1 MKSPTGRVP
10 LRIRIGVTGH
20 RWEGD
25 APGTVAED
33 VAAAIHRVLA
43 LCANSPSSSAL
54 TPTVVS
60 ALAEGADRLVAR
72 QVLAHPRSRLE
83 AVLPFAPDVY
93 CEDFTSEASRREFTD
108 LLARASTT
116 TIVPCGESR
125 DLTYRSA
132 GVEVVMRSDVIVAVW
147 DGTSGDTGGTAEIVC
162 VARARGLPLI
172 WVNSRA
178 GGLIEESGGVER
190 PLTTDDVVP
199 LDRVAFE
206 LLERYNNEAVRKHPD
221 ARLLDRKSLVA
232 DGEISPLLDDDR
244 VHDVLDWVEPYFER
258 AENVA
263 RASRRRYD
271 GMETVL
277 YACSALAVVVVAFQV
292 AFFAD
297 RERIVLIEAALLAFA
312 IFMLWAVR
320 RRGLHDRWISAR
332 HLAEWARASF
342 FVGVTGLQ
350 RRIEL
355 SVAQDERDAQSV
367 WVARAR
373 AEIAYEQPQR
383 KVTERDAPAL
393 RLLLTDGWIE
403 DQRHYFE
410 DAATRADSRERRSRL
425 VTAALLGCSVVFALL
440 HAFAVGGERAGHVWV
455 FGSIT
460 LPVIGASVHAI
471 GSARDYRKNAHRYQA
486 MARELGALRP
496 EVERAGTLRDVQ
508 AAAGRVE
515 QVVTRE
521 AQEWFSDI
529 RLKTPELPF

>member
-1 MKSPTGRVP
+1 MRGSARVLRRCSLAALHRVIHDQNEFDFGQHDGMGRRSTKLGAGCLFDRRSQSHEEGVVRVSPERLIPQDVSERTIVNSPGGRVP

-33 VAAAIHRVLA
+33 VAAAIHRILA
-43 LCANSPSSSAL
+43 LCAHSPSSSAL

-108 LLARASTT
+108 FLARASTT
-116 TIVPCGESR
+116 TIVPCGDSR

-162 VARARGLPLI
+162 VAAARGLPLI

-178 GGLIEESGGVER
+178 GGLIEEFGGVER

-221 ARLLDRKSLVA
+221 ARLVDRKSLVA
-232 DGEISPLLDDDR
+232 DGEISPLFDDDR

-263 RASRRRYD
+263 RD
-271 GMETVL
+271 P
-277 YACSALAVVVVAFQV
+277 AV
-292 AFFAD
+292 D
-297 RERIVLIEAALLAFA
+297 TTGWKRCCT
-312 IFMLWAVR
+312 
-320 RRGLHDRWISAR
+320 HAR
-332 HLAEWARASF
+332 PS
-342 FVGVTGLQ
+342 
-350 RRIEL
+350 
-355 SVAQDERDAQSV
+355 
-367 WVARAR
+367 
-373 AEIAYEQPQR
+373 P
-383 KVTERDAPAL
+383 
-393 RLLLTDGWIE
+393 
-403 DQRHYFE
+403 
-410 DAATRADSRERRSRL
+410 
-425 VTAALLGCSVVFALL
+425 
-440 HAFAVGGERAGHVWV
+440 
-455 FGSIT
+455 
-460 LPVIGASVHAI
+460 
-471 GSARDYRKNAHRYQA
+471 
-486 MARELGALRP
+486 
-496 EVERAGTLRDVQ
+496 
-508 AAAGRVE
+508 
-515 QVVTRE
+515 
-521 AQEWFSDI
+521 
-529 RLKTPELPF
+529 